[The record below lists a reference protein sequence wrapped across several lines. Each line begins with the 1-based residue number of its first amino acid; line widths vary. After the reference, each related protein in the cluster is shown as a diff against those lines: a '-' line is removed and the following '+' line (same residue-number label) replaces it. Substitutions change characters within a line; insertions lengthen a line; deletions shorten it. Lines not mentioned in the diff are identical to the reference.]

1 MFVEETQRE
10 ALLRR
15 ERRHAGRIMS
25 WVAWSLLGLSLG
37 LAPIYHTWMQ
47 AIVVGFAL
55 AFSLQLLTLAR
66 PDARLTRIWS
76 ALVFMGFSA
85 LLIDQ
90 MQGMIEMHF
99 SIFVLLA
106 FLLFYSDWLP
116 LIVAALAI
124 AVHHLG
130 FHFLQQAGY
139 PVWVF
144 PHLCNL
150 GIVFVH
156 AAFVVFETALLV
168 YMALQRERSTR
179 ETGELM
185 GMLDMLLADRT
196 VNLQVQSSV
205 ETGSAGQFGKFL
217 GFLRGMVKE
226 IVQHSREIAG
236 SGDEISQSSATVAQ
250 ASDAQKKQIEHAVI
264 AMREMQEAIADI
276 SSSSQSMAA
285 NMGLLQE
292 SAVGGGQ
299 VVTGTITS
307 IQEAASTVREA
318 ALIVEDLERASQSI
332 GRIVE
337 TINEIAEQT
346 NLLALNASIE
356 AARAG
361 ESGRGFSVVAGEV
374 RRLAERTSHATKEIG
389 DMISSIQNKTGDAI
403 ESMRVGKEKFTATV
417 DTAENAGVAIQK
429 IIEAARSQTLMVEQ
443 IAGAST
449 EQKAVTDRVSEIMDE
464 IAAMAERSSAEAVES
479 ARACI
484 DLKHRASELHTL
496 LSQFR
501 TGADESLH
509 DGGTLT
515 MKRPAAIPMIAPTRL
530 PA

>member
-25 WVAWSLLGLSLG
+25 WEAWSLLGLSLG

-185 GMLDMLLADRT
+185 AHFNGR
-196 VNLQVQSSV
+196 
-205 ETGSAGQFGKFL
+205 F
-217 GFLRGMVKE
+217 
-226 IVQHSREIAG
+226 IY
-236 SGDEISQSSATVAQ
+236 
-250 ASDAQKKQIEHAVI
+250 
-264 AMREMQEAIADI
+264 
-276 SSSSQSMAA
+276 
-285 NMGLLQE
+285 
-292 SAVGGGQ
+292 
-299 VVTGTITS
+299 
-307 IQEAASTVREA
+307 
-318 ALIVEDLERASQSI
+318 
-332 GRIVE
+332 RIVVL
-337 TINEIAEQT
+337 T
-346 NLLALNASIE
+346 
-356 AARAG
+356 
-361 ESGRGFSVVAGEV
+361 
-374 RRLAERTSHATKEIG
+374 
-389 DMISSIQNKTGDAI
+389 
-403 ESMRVGKEKFTATV
+403 
-417 DTAENAGVAIQK
+417 
-429 IIEAARSQTLMVEQ
+429 
-443 IAGAST
+443 
-449 EQKAVTDRVSEIMDE
+449 
-464 IAAMAERSSAEAVES
+464 S
-479 ARACI
+479 AR
-484 DLKHRASELHTL
+484 DWR
-496 LSQFR
+496 QR
-501 TGADESLH
+501 
-509 DGGTLT
+509 
-515 MKRPAAIPMIAPTRL
+515 R
-530 PA
+530 